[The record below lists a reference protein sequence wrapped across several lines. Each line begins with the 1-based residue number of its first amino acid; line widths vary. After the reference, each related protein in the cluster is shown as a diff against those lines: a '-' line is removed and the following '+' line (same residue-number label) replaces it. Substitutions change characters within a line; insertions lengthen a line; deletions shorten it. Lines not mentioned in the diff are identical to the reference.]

1 MVSYVVQNKTHTYLA
16 TERRYF
22 EQKSDAFPLLTKMFW
37 GKSDQGK
44 KKKIQKQSAGQKKI
58 KKMKCDFVF

>member
-22 EQKSDAFPLLTKMFW
+22 EQKADAFPLLTKMFW
-37 GKSDQGK
+37 GKSKNQ
-44 KKKIQKQSAGQKKI
+44 KI
-58 KKMKCDFVF
+58 KKSKTVGGTKEN